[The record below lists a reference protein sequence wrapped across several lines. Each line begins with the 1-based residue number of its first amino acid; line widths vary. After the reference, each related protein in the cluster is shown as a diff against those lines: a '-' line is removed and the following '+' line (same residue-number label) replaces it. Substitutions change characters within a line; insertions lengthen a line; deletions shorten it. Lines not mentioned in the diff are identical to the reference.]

1 MTIAPC
7 KNCTLRYVGC
17 HANCS
22 EYLEWAELARSV
34 RAAKNHDEHM
44 RNEVNSI
51 LKRPAE
57 SPRGGRR

>member
-1 MTIAPC
+1 MSIAPC

-34 RAAKNHDEHM
+34 RAAKNHDEHL

>member
-1 MTIAPC
+1 MSIAPC

-17 HANCS
+17 HANCT
-22 EYLEWAELARSV
+22 EYLEWAELARSI

>member
-1 MTIAPC
+1 MSIAPC

-22 EYLEWAELARSV
+22 EYLEWAELARSI

>member
-1 MTIAPC
+1 MSIAPC

-17 HANCS
+17 HANCT

-34 RAAKNHDEHM
+34 RAAKNHDEHL

>member
-1 MTIAPC
+1 MSIAPC
-7 KNCTLRYVGC
+7 KNCPDRYVGC
-17 HANCS
+17 HDKCES
-22 EYLEWAELARSV
+22 YTEWAKAARSV

-44 RNEVNSI
+44 RNEVNSV

>member
-1 MTIAPC
+1 MSIAPC
-7 KNCTLRYVGC
+7 KNCTLRYIGC

-34 RAAKNHDEHM
+34 RAAKNHDEHL

>member
-1 MTIAPC
+1 MSIAPC

-34 RAAKNHDEHM
+34 REAQRHDEHM
-44 RNEVNSI
+44 RNVVNE
-51 LKRPAE
+51 LLGRPAE
-57 SPRGGRR
+57 SPRGSR

>member
-1 MTIAPC
+1 MSIAPC

-17 HANCS
+17 HANCC
-22 EYLEWAELARSV
+22 EYLEWAELARSI

-44 RNEVNSI
+44 RHEVNSI

>member
-1 MTIAPC
+1 MSIAPC

-22 EYLEWAELARSV
+22 EYLEWAELARSI
-34 RAAKNHDEHM
+34 RAAKSHDEHM

>member
-1 MTIAPC
+1 MSIAPC
-7 KNCTLRYVGC
+7 KNCTQRYVGC

-34 RAAKNHDEHM
+34 RAAKNHDEHL

>member
-1 MTIAPC
+1 MSIAPC

-34 RAAKNHDEHM
+34 REAQRHDEHM